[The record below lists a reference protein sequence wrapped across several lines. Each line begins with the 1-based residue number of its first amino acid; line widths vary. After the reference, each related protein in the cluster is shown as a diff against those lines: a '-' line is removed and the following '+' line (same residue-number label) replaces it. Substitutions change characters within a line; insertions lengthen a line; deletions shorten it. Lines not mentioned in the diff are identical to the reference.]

1 MVGVPIGADPDP
13 PQRQICEATQY
24 LEPVYGRGPASVLKH
39 TGSHCPAASLQE
51 TAGSRIPFPPPAKG
65 RPDSQTLPFAR
76 DTYFFVAGLLE
87 SILFKL
93 AKKLDLP

>member
-1 MVGVPIGADPDP
+1 MVGVPIGADRDP
-13 PQRQICEATQY
+13 PRRQICEATQY

-76 DTYFFVAGLLE
+76 DTYFLVA
-87 SILFKL
+87 
-93 AKKLDLP
+93 